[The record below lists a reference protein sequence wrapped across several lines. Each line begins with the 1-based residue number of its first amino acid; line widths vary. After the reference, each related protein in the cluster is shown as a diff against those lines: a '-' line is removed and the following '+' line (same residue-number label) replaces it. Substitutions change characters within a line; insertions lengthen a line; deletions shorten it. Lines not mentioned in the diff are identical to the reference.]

1 MHFLIAS
8 LLTILALFLTRVYGS
23 VRILEGTN
31 GILTTEKESSF
42 FLTCEISSNTST
54 GSNDFFRRNGN
65 ALDGFESNV
74 TTLITNS
81 TTVYRVVLSKTSI
94 TLSDAGVYT
103 CLTDSMSTN
112 VTVNVINDN
121 KFDQS
126 YSFTEGKSL
135 DLTCPVSSVL
145 KSSVQWFKDG
155 VLFDDN
161 RTVLLD
167 VGETKDGRL
176 QLSSLQLS
184 DRGYYMC
191 TATWNIGKKS
201 FSTLARV
208 RERLAPLW
216 PVIGILAEVLV
227 LALIILFCKDNRK
240 KKDSKSS

>member
-1 MHFLIAS
+1 LLKYPQDFARHLVKQAEHVYS
-8 LLTILALFLTRVYGS
+8 LVS
-23 VRILEGTN
+23 
-31 GILTTEKESSF
+31 
-42 FLTCEISSNTST
+42 
-54 GSNDFFRRNGN
+54 
-65 ALDGFESNV
+65 
-74 TTLITNS
+74 
-81 TTVYRVVLSKTSI
+81 YRL
-94 TLSDAGVYT
+94 YT
-103 CLTDSMSTN
+103 FS
-112 VTVNVINDN
+112 DN

-161 RTVLLD
+161 RMVLLD

-184 DRGYYMC
+184 DRGYYTC

-208 RERLAPLW
+208 RGEYM
-216 PVIGILAEVLV
+216 
-227 LALIILFCKDNRK
+227 
-240 KKDSKSS
+240 